1 MNYIVR
7 IKDKMTLIHQW
18 ENHNA
23 VPKGEVI
30 FIRRLYKTVSCLL
43 QGPGRVRTSGE
54 TGGPVTRAVYHE
66 LGSDTPCPQLMTVV
80 FLDLSWMPCF
90 VSINVPSASVSL
102 SQEYML
108 LAISGQRAG

>member
-1 MNYIVR
+1 MLSPR
-7 IKDKMTLIHQW
+7 GK
-18 ENHNA
+18 
-23 VPKGEVI
+23 VI

-54 TGGPVTRAVYHE
+54 TRGPVTRAVYHE
-66 LGSDTPCPQLMTVV
+66 LCSGTPCPQLVMVV
-80 FLDLSWMPCF
+80 FLDLSWMPCY

-108 LAISGQRAG
+108 LAINGQRAG